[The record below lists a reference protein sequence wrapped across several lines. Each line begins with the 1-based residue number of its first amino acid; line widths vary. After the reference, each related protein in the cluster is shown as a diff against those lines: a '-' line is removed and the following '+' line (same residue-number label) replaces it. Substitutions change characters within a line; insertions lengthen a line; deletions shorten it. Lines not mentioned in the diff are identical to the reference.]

1 MPDRPEPRMLSIRHT
16 TRYGYT
22 EPLLYSVQVLHLWPS
37 SGPCQR
43 VVDWAIRVPGRLI
56 ELPATQGNREHS
68 FSLSVRAPDGLTQM
82 SVMAQGRVEPTGVAE
97 FDDAG
102 GLPPA
107 FYRRSSALAEPHP
120 RMSAW
125 ARESLGAKAQAPTVP
140 NVLALAEAVAH
151 RVRYRP
157 GNTGVE
163 TTALEAFDWGLGVC
177 QDQAHVM
184 TALCRGLGWPA
195 RYVSGYFFAQNE
207 PELASHAWV
216 DVCVDEG
223 RSRWLSV
230 DVTHACPTDRRHVR
244 LAAATD
250 YAACLPIKGMRR
262 GGGQETMDVRVQI
275 DPVPIA

>member
-1 MPDRPEPRMLSIRHT
+1 MLSIRHT
-16 TRYGYT
+16 TRYRYT
-22 EPLLYSVQVLHLWPS
+22 EPLLYSVQTLHLWPA

-43 VVDWAIRVPGRLI
+43 VVDWSIQVPGRLN
-56 ELPATQGNREHS
+56 EQPDTQGNREHS
-68 FSLSVRAPDGLTQM
+68 FSLTAGPQERLMEV
-82 SVMAQGRVEPTGVAE
+82 VVVAQGRVEPSGVAE
-97 FDDAG
+97 YDEVS

-107 FYRRSSALAEPHP
+107 FYQRSSALAEPHP
-120 RMSAW
+120 RLTAW
-125 ARESLGAKAQAPTVP
+125 ARDRLGSVADGSATPQAA
-140 NVLALAEAVAH
+140 LALALAVSE

-184 TALCRGLGWPA
+184 IASCRGLGWPA

-207 PELASHAWV
+207 PDLASHAWV
-216 DVCVDEG
+216 DVCVDQA

-230 DVTHACPTDRRHVR
+230 DVTHACPTDLRHVR

-262 GGGQETMDVRVQI
+262 GGGQETLDVRVQI
-275 DPVPIA
+275 EPVNFA

>member
-1 MPDRPEPRMLSIRHT
+1 MLSIRHT
-16 TRYGYT
+16 TRYRYT
-22 EPLLYSVQVLHLWPS
+22 EPLLYSVQTLHLWPS

-43 VVDWAIRVPGRLI
+43 VVDWSIQVPGRLN

-68 FSLSVRAPDGLTQM
+68 FSLSARAPDGLM
-82 SVMAQGRVEPTGVAE
+82 EVVVVAQGKVEPTGVAE
-97 FDDAG
+97 YDDTTG
-102 GLPPA
+102 MPPA

-120 RMSAW
+120 RLTGW
-125 ARESLGAKAQAPTVP
+125 ARERLGARATASPTASAA
-140 NVLALAEAVAH
+140 LALAAAVAE

-184 TALCRGLGWPA
+184 VALCRGLGWPA

-216 DVCVDEG
+216 DVCLDDA

-230 DVTHACPTDRRHVR
+230 DVTHACATDHRHVR

-262 GGGQETMDVRVQI
+262 GGGQETLDVRVQI
-275 DPVPIA
+275 DPIGSS

>member
-1 MPDRPEPRMLSIRHT
+1 MLSIRHL
-16 TRYGYT
+16 TRYRYT
-22 EPLLYSVQVLHLWPS
+22 EPLLYSVQTLHLWPS

-43 VVDWAIRVPGRLI
+43 VVDWSIQVPGRLS
-56 ELPATQGNREHS
+56 ELPALQGNREHS
-68 FSLSVRAPDGLTQM
+68 FSLSARATDRLTE
-82 SVMAQGRVEPTGVAE
+82 VLVVAQGRVEPTGVAE
-97 FDDAG
+97 FDETA

-107 FYRRSSALAEPHP
+107 FYRRSSVLAEPHP
-120 RMSAW
+120 RMTAW
-125 ARESLGAKAQAPTVP
+125 AREQLGAAAGASPTP
-140 NVLALAEAVAH
+140 QGALALSEAVAQ
-151 RVRYRP
+151 RVRYRT

-184 TALCRGLGWPA
+184 VALCRGLGWPA

-216 DVCVDEG
+216 DVCVDEA

-250 YAACLPIKGMRR
+250 YAACLPIRGMRR
-262 GGGQETMDVRVQI
+262 GGGQEALDVRVQI
-275 DPVPIA
+275 EPIDLA